1 MLRAITFRTLSHTAC
16 CHALRS
22 FLSRTPSAFCLC
34 VIAFCSLSHADQ
46 GKRHD
51 ADAVAAAALVAR
63 SRQFCARNGRQL
75 SQRLT
80 CDP

>member
-1 MLRAITFRTLSHTAC
+1 MLRAITFPTLSHTAC

-51 ADAVAAAALVAR
+51 ADAVAAAVPVLTMIESINR
-63 SRQFCARNGRQL
+63 WPICLRNH
-75 SQRLT
+75 
-80 CDP
+80 